1 MVRVRERLSADNRL
15 QRYNKNLKYTKEFL
29 FFVVFFAF
37 AHANNILSVCIAL
50 RMQSYSFF
58 MRYNKFLLRLV
69 MSRLGI
75 T

>member
-1 MVRVRERLSADNRL
+1 M
-15 QRYNKNLKYTKEFL
+15 

-37 AHANNILSVCIAL
+37 AHDNYILSVCTAL
-50 RMQSYSFF
+50 RVQSYSFF